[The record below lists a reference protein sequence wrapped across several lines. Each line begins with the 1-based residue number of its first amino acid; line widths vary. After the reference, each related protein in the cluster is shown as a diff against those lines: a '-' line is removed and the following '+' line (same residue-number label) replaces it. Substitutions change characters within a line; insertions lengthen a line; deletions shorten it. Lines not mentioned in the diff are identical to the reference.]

1 MNTRERI
8 ARRATQ
14 EIKDGDIV
22 NFGIGLPELVADYI
36 PETYDV
42 WSLGDNGVAARQKN
56 APEGQEDY
64 NVIGGGNQCILVEP
78 GASFFDSSTAFTISR
93 GGHLD
98 VAVLGALQVDAQG
111 NIASHYVPGKMIAGM
126 GGAMDIIAGAKKV
139 IVVSTFQKKDGSCIL
154 TEHLTLPCTALRG
167 ADLIITDLCVVRVI
181 EKGFQVEELADG
193 CTLDS
198 LQSMTDAILYC

>member
-1 MNTRERI
+1 MNVREQI
-8 ARRATQ
+8 ARRAAQ
-14 EIKDGDIV
+14 EIEDGDIV

-36 PETYDV
+36 PKEYDV

-56 APEGQEDY
+56 APNGQEDP
-64 NVIGGGNQCILVEP
+64 NMIGGGNQCILVEP

-139 IVVSTFQKKDGSCIL
+139 IVVSTFQKKDGSCVL
-154 TEHLTLPCTALRG
+154 TESLTLPCTALHG
-167 ADLIITDLCVVRVI
+167 ADLIITDLGVVRI
-181 EKGFQVEELADG
+181 MEKGFCVEEIADG
-193 CTLDS
+193 CTFEQ
-198 LQSMTDAILYC
+198 LQSMTDAVLL

>member
-1 MNTRERI
+1 MNVREQI
-8 ARRATQ
+8 ARRAAL
-14 EIKDGDIV
+14 EIQDGDIV

-56 APEGQEDY
+56 APKGQEDP

-154 TEHLTLPCTALRG
+154 TESLTLPCTALHG
-167 ADLIITDLCVVRVI
+167 ADLVITDLCVVRI
-181 EKGFQVEELADG
+181 TEKGFCVEKIADG
-193 CTLDS
+193 YTFEQ
-198 LQSMTDAILYC
+198 LQSMTDAVLL